1 MADNTSSIAGLFMS
15 PEIYQQQRQD
25 EFLNKAAA
33 MAKLDPSQLATVYA
47 MQGGFGAGN
56 VLGSALGVQ
65 DPMLQQLSMRNQLAS
80 QFDTSSAEGLIN
92 LSNALRQ
99 KGDLAGASQVAQQAM
114 VAREKEAS
122 IQAKLAEKLTPQQ
135 KNAATMADSK
145 AARGTPEWQIAFQ
158 TYMEEL
164 TNPEKLTT
172 DQKNYNQ
179 AIKEGSFK
187 GTFNQWL
194 TEDANRKRPVTNIS
208 VSTGENAYGT
218 EFGKG
223 IAGQDLAKYSLAQKA
238 PDILASADVTE
249 KLLQSGKVL
258 TGTGASAKLNVLAL
272 GQALGATG
280 KNTDEIIANT
290 QQLQQQRSQAVL
302 NQIKSS
308 GLGTGQGFTDK
319 DLKFLQDS
327 AAGSI
332 ALSKETLQR
341 QIEVERKIARAAAK
355 DWNSRLDTMP
365 QKVIGA
371 MGLSKI
377 EIPAEKPNLAVP
389 KVGDVVDNH
398 VFLGG
403 DPSKPSSWRKQ

>member
-1 MADNTSSIAGLFMS
+1 MAESSIAGLFQD
-15 PEIYQQQRQD
+15 PLLYQQAQD
-25 EFLNKAAA
+25 QAAFKRFA
-33 MAKLDPSQLATVYA
+33 ELAQLDPLQQAQASLMY
-47 MQGGFGAGN
+47 GGYQAG
-56 VLGSALGVQ
+56 GALGRALGAE

-114 VAREKEAS
+114 VAREKEAN

-135 KNAATMADSK
+135 KNAAAMADSQYQ
-145 AARGTPEWQIAFQ
+145 RSTPEWMAA
-158 TYMEEL
+158 YNKNLSEL
-164 TNPEKLTT
+164 ANPEKLTT
-172 DQKNYNQ
+172 DQRNYDAAVQ
-179 AIKEGSFK
+179 GGYKGSF
-187 GTFNQWL
+187 NEWL
-194 TEDANRKRPVTNIS
+194 MQKAKAGATNVSVT
-208 VSTGENAYGT
+208 TGENAYGT

-371 MGLSKI
+371 MGLAKI
-377 EIPAEKPNLAVP
+377 EIPTEKPKMAVP